1 MREEVRA
8 SERRGDVGGEEK
20 EEAVVNEP
28 WREGETKGSCA
39 EGKVRQRGGLC
50 SGERARPGQKGP
62 GIRAKVCTTRGRL
75 GRNDASGGVKR
86 LKRKMGLH
94 RAHTRAHIHTDR
106 W

>member
-1 MREEVRA
+1 M
-8 SERRGDVGGEEK
+8 GGEEK

-28 WREGETKGSCA
+28 RREGATKGSCA
-39 EGKVRQRGGLC
+39 DGKVRRRGGLC

-62 GIRAKVCTTRGRL
+62 GIRAKVFTTRGRL
-75 GRNDASGGVKR
+75 GRDDASGGVKR